1 MIQRSFLALFVLHLL
16 TFLTVGAAQ
25 KLVVNGVD
33 IAEFTNSLEPGVSY
47 VAAEPFARSIG
58 ATFRYSS
65 AAQVVSFELAG
76 RFVTLPVG
84 SAAGEARLEGQTLY
98 VPVKETARKLGG
110 EVDYLTEAKTVVVVF
125 PRARLLSVQPPEPWD
140 RYERFVLRLSAP
152 VAVEERFEPSLN
164 AVRFRFKRTDLASK
178 QSFSGER
185 FSDAVL
191 LPGESDTDFM
201 LTLGQGSAYEMYTVP
216 KGALTE
222 VVIDIFSLEDVED
235 AQAVDA
241 EPSEVRWVVIDSGDT
256 TSAAAERLEDALM
269 RRGLAVLTHEESTSA
284 LATRMKV
291 GIGASLFVSLE
302 EAPLQAGQV
311 RLYYLGGNGAGLDA
325 VIRQNAAEVAAN
337 TSNTEADTETLT
349 LPQRVLRDLAPDL
362 AQGELYAR
370 TLSERLTAAGWRV
383 EVEAAPLYLLSGAAG
398 RGMMLE
404 LNPTDLNSD
413 IFITTLA
420 DALASLLE

>member
-1 MIQRSFLALFVLHLL
+1 M
-16 TFLTVGAAQ
+16 GAAQ

-47 VAAEPFARSIG
+47 VAAEPFARSTG

-84 SAAGEARLEGQTLY
+84 SVAGEARLEGQTLY
-98 VPVKETARKLGG
+98 IPVKETARKLGG
-110 EVDYLTEAKTVVVVF
+110 EVDYLTDAKTVVVVF

-164 AVRFRFKRTDLASK
+164 TVRFRFKRTDLASK

-256 TSAAAERLEDALM
+256 TSAAAERLEDALT
-269 RRGLAVLTHEESTSA
+269 RRGAAVRFTHEASTNVP
-284 LATRMKV
+284 LVTRMTA

-302 EAPLQAGQV
+302 AAPLPAGQV
-311 RLYYLGGNGAGLDA
+311 RLYYLGGGGAGLDA
-325 VIRQNAAEVAAN
+325 VIRQNAAEVVA
-337 TSNTEADTETLT
+337 SRADVGAGADAPT

-362 AQGELYAR
+362 AQGEVYAQ
-370 TLSERLTAAGWRV
+370 TLSERLAAAGWQV
-383 EVEAAPLYLLSGAAG
+383 VGVEAAPLYLLSGAAG
-398 RGMMLE
+398 RGVMLE
-404 LNPTDLNSD
+404 LNPTDLSSD
-413 IFITTLA
+413 TFINTLA
-420 DALASLLE
+420 AALASLLPQP